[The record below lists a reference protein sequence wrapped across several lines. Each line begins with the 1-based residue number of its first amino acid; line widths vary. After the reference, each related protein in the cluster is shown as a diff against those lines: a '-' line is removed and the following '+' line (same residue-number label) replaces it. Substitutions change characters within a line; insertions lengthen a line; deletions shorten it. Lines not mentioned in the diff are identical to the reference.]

1 MRTDSSPSDRHN
13 ILTKD
18 RYVDTRGEGK
28 KLLDQIK
35 RTATSQILVLMCL
48 VGLILAPYLFWL
60 FFLIITLVSLIP
72 ILSKSNKVLPIK
84 LPIELKNKYK
94 DYHAP
99 LPGRLSYKK
108 ASGTVFLGNIRQR
121 NLEMWQEGED
131 LLTHQLVIGSTGSG
145 KTETLVS
152 QAGAVAFCLG
162 GGTFYLD
169 PKAGNLLLIQFA
181 ALCRIFGRID
191 DFRVMNYKNG
201 GVVILE
207 KHYAKGTN
215 SFNPFSL
222 GTDKAIFQILGGL
235 LPADAGQNQSFLNS
249 AIEMMKAVLPTF
261 CELRDRGYIQL
272 TPGLIADYINIKHL
286 ADLLISGKVY
296 IPNQDEKIEVEIS
309 KKSLRPLGMY
319 FDSLQY
325 DRNVDPAE
333 QSDSVKRSF
342 GYAKQYYGEPLSN
355 LAANYGHMYDKEL
368 PEISLEDVIY
378 NNRIM
383 LTLMP
388 SLENPPAEQKNLG
401 KIALSTAKQAMSL
414 GLGSKTQGSF
424 SDIIHNLPIDKK
436 IPFLITA
443 DEYAEVAVP
452 GFAVAATQG
461 RSIGVC
467 VTFGS
472 QDLDGLIRAD
482 KDEAGMIFSNTLNK
496 YLMRTIDPETTWQKF
511 KSLASTI
518 AVAESGNFKE
528 GKLLGAYKKQI
539 EANIKE
545 VDRLHFND
553 VSSQIEGEAYFFERG
568 NMHKMNTFYHGLS
581 EEDLE
586 SIVPHFR
593 YNQLIPVL
601 APCEKDLSAIKCIID
616 KTNHLLVASPADY
629 LPLNMTCKFPDQI
642 MNNRDH
648 SLFIQ
653 TIKECDEKNQQKDS
667 LNSLESGTLQAATTE
682 AETPDNKV
690 NTITTEMSGAMGQ
703 PEAQET
709 VNFGDTQCD
718 AGNIKE
724 SNSIAK
730 DMAQS
735 LLMLADE
742 GDKELTEKTEK
753 DLLLTHWMYQN
764 TENNNKESIRSK
776 IASRL
781 NDINKIMMG
790 DESKA
795 DEENKR
801 HVEDVIGG
809 LPYTSKPKVTPKDE
823 DSTLMWDNVEM
834 LT

>member
-1 MRTDSSPSDRHN
+1 MRHDSSPNSRHEV
-13 ILTKD
+13 LTKN
-18 RYVDTRGEGK
+18 RFVDTRSEAT
-28 KLLDQIK
+28 KLLEQIK
-35 RTATSQILVLMCL
+35 KTALSQGIVLACL
-48 VGLILAPYLFWL
+48 IGLIFVPYLFWF
-60 FFLIITLVSLIP
+60 FFLVITVVSLIP
-72 ILSKSNKVLPIK
+72 IISKANKVLPIK
-84 LPIELKNKYK
+84 LPIELMGKYT
-94 DYHAP
+94 DYNAP
-99 LPGRLSYKK
+99 NPLRITYKK
-108 ASGTVFLGNIRQR
+108 AGGTVFLGNIRQS
-121 NLEMWQEGED
+121 NLEMWQEGSD
-131 LLTHQLVIGSTGSG
+131 LLTHQLVLGSTGSG

-162 GGTFYLD
+162 GGSFYLD

-201 GVVILE
+201 GVVVLE

-235 LPADAGQNQSFLNS
+235 LPADAGPNQGFLNS

-286 ADLLISGKVY
+286 ADLLYFGKVF
-296 IPNQDEKIEVEIS
+296 IPNQDEKIDVNIS

-325 DRNVDPAE
+325 DPNVGPGE
-333 QSDSVKRSF
+333 QSDAVKRSF

-378 NNRIM
+378 NNRIL

-401 KIALSTAKQAMSL
+401 KIALSTAKQAMSI
-414 GLGSKTQGSF
+414 GLGSTTQGSHAE
-424 SDIIHNLPIDKK
+424 IIHNLPIDKK
-436 IPFLITA
+436 IPFMITA

-496 YLMRTIDPETTWQKF
+496 YLMRTVDPETTWQKF

-518 AVAESGNFKE
+518 SVAESGNYKE
-528 GKLLGAYKKQI
+528 SKLMGVYKKEI
-539 EANIKE
+539 AANIKE

-568 NMHKMNTFYHGLS
+568 NMHKMNTFYHGIS
-581 EEDLE
+581 EEQLE
-586 SIVPHFR
+586 EIVPSFR

-601 APCEKDLSAIKCIID
+601 PPSEKDLVSIKSIIE
-616 KTNHLLVASPADY
+616 KTNYLLTADPNVFLPRGKGIDFQEHL
-629 LPLNMTCKFPDQI
+629 NKNQ
-642 MNNRDH
+642 DH
-648 SLFIQ
+648 SLFI
-653 TIKECDEKNQQKDS
+653 
-667 LNSLESGTLQAATTE
+667 
-682 AETPDNKV
+682 
-690 NTITTEMSGAMGQ
+690 NTIMEC
-703 PEAQET
+703 
-709 VNFGDTQCD
+709 N
-718 AGNIKE
+718 N
-724 SNSIAK
+724 
-730 DMAQS
+730 
-735 LLMLADE
+735 
-742 GDKELTEKTEK
+742 KTEISHIPLNPIGTPSVK
-753 DLLLTHWMYQN
+753 INEEATSFVRNNPTIYTALQN
-764 TENNNKESIRSK
+764 TEIDQPLKSQNCDNNINADKLVQEMLRQADADEDALKKKTENDLLMAHWMFENIEGQDNESIRSK
-776 IASRL
+776 ITTRL
-781 NDINKIMMG
+781 NDINKMIMG
-790 DESKA
+790 DECIA
-795 DEENKR
+795 EAENKK
-801 HVEDVIGG
+801 HVENVIGG
-809 LPYTSKPKVTPKDE
+809 LPYTSQPKVTPKDE

>member
-1 MRTDSSPSDRHN
+1 MHDHSPSDRHT
-13 ILTKD
+13 ILAKN
-18 RYVDTRGEGK
+18 RYVDTRSDAK
-28 KLLDQIK
+28 KFLEQIK
-35 RTATSQILVLMCL
+35 KTGISQAIIVLCLIGLVM
-48 VGLILAPYLFWL
+48 APYLFWI
-60 FFLIITLVSLIP
+60 FIITITIVSLIP
-72 ILSKSNKVLPIK
+72 IFTKANKVLPIK
-84 LPIELKNKYK
+84 LPIELRDKYT
-94 DYHAP
+94 DYNAP
-99 LPGRLSYKK
+99 LPGRLKYKK
-108 ASGTVFLGNIRQR
+108 ASGTVFLGNIRDS
-121 NLEMWQEGED
+121 NLELWQEGED
-131 LLTHQLVIGSTGSG
+131 LLTHQLVLGATGSG
-145 KTETLVS
+145 KTETLIS
-152 QAGAVAFCLG
+152 QAGAVTFCLG

-181 ALCRIFGRID
+181 ALCRIFGRFD

-201 GVVILE
+201 GVVILD

-215 SFNPFSL
+215 TFNPFSL

-235 LPADAGQNQSFLNS
+235 LPADAGQNQGFLNS

-286 ADLLISGKVY
+286 ADLLILGKVY
-296 IPNQDEKIEVEIS
+296 LPNQDEKIEVEIS

-378 NNRIM
+378 NNRIL

-414 GLGSKTQGSF
+414 GLGAKTQGSHAE
-424 SDIIHNLPIDKK
+424 IIHNLPIDKK

-467 VTFGS
+467 VTFGT

-496 YLMRTIDPETTWQKF
+496 YLMKTVDPETTWKKF
-511 KSLASTI
+511 KELASTI
-518 AVAESGNFKE
+518 AVAESGSFKE
-528 GKLLGAYKKQI
+528 SKFLNSYKK
-539 EANIKE
+539 EMAANIKE

-553 VSSQIEGEAYFFERG
+553 VSSQIEGEAFLFERG
-568 NMHKMNTFYHGLS
+568 NMHKINTFYHGIS
-581 EEDLE
+581 EEELE
-586 SIVPHFR
+586 EIVPHFR

-601 APCEKDLSAIKCIID
+601 PPSEKELTSIKSIIQ
-616 KTNHLLVASPADY
+616 KTNYLLNASPDDY
-629 LPLNMTCKFPDQI
+629 LPKDKAHDFPDHI
-642 MNNRDH
+642 RCNVEH
-648 SLFIQ
+648 SLFIN
-653 TIKECDEKNQQKDS
+653 TIKECDDKNKNAGS
-667 LNSLESGTLQAATTE
+667 LNNNPTESEQDNSPQNSSVNEDDLNNNKQNQKSIDAQNLTEQVETIKVNEATTLANDLLNEANE
-682 AETPDNKV
+682 AEAV
-690 NTITTEMSGAMGQ
+690 
-703 PEAQET
+703 
-709 VNFGDTQCD
+709 
-718 AGNIKE
+718 
-724 SNSIAK
+724 
-730 DMAQS
+730 
-735 LLMLADE
+735 
-742 GDKELTEKTEK
+742 LTDKTEK
-753 DLLLTHWMYQN
+753 DLVLAHWMY
-764 TENNNKESIRSK
+764 ENIDEDKNSSIRTK
-776 IASRL
+776 ITNRL
-781 NDINKIMMG
+781 NDINHRMMG
-790 DESKA
+790 KESKA

-809 LPYTSKPKVTPKDE
+809 LPYTSKPKVTPMDD
-823 DSTLMWDNVEM
+823 DSTLMWDSVEM

>member
-1 MRTDSSPSDRHN
+1 MRQETSPSQRHE
-13 ILTKD
+13 ILSKN
-18 RYVDTRGEGK
+18 RYVDTRGEAAK
-28 KLLDQIK
+28 FLEQIK
-35 RTATSQILVLMCL
+35 KTALSQLIVLACL
-48 VGLILAPYLFWL
+48 VGLIFAPYLFWI
-60 FFLIITLVSLIP
+60 FFIIITIVSLIP
-72 ILSKSNKVLPIK
+72 IFTKGNKVLPIK
-84 LPIELKNKYK
+84 LPIELAGKYK

-99 LPGRLSYKK
+99 LPGRMKYKT
-108 ASGTVFLGNIRQR
+108 ASGTVFLGNIRQT

-131 LLTHQLVIGSTGSG
+131 LLTHQLVLGSTGSG
-145 KTETLVS
+145 KTETLIS

-201 GVVILE
+201 GVAILE

-222 GTDKAIFQILGGL
+222 GTNKAIFQILGGL

-261 CELRDRGYIQL
+261 CELRDRGFIQL

-286 ADLLISGKVY
+286 ADLLYFGKVF
-296 IPNQDEKIEVEIS
+296 IPNEDEKIEVEIS

-325 DRNVDPAE
+325 DPNVEPAE

-378 NNRIM
+378 NNRIL

-424 SDIIHNLPIDKK
+424 SEIIHNLPIDKK

-461 RSIGVC
+461 RSIGIC
-467 VTFGS
+467 VTFGT
-472 QDLDGLIRAD
+472 QDLDGLVRAD

-496 YLMRTIDPETTWQKF
+496 YLMRTVDPETTWKKF
-511 KSLASTI
+511 KDLASTI

-528 GKLLGAYKKQI
+528 GKLLGAYKKEI
-539 EANIKE
+539 VANIKE

-586 SIVPHFR
+586 SIIPNFR

-601 APCEKDLSAIKCIID
+601 PPSEKDLIAIKGIIE
-616 KTNHLLVASPADY
+616 KTNYLLSASPDDY
-629 LPLNMTCKFPDQI
+629 LPHDKAINFPDHI
-642 MNNRDH
+642 KNNHEH
-648 SLFIQ
+648 SLFIE
-653 TIKECDEKNQQKDS
+653 TIKECDKKNANIAVASTKQTQVERQ
-667 LNSLESGTLQAATTE
+667 NTESYE
-682 AETPDNKV
+682 SVEETIK
-690 NTITTEMSGAMGQ
+690 
-703 PEAQET
+703 
-709 VNFGDTQCD
+709 TQ
-718 AGNIKE
+718 
-724 SNSIAK
+724 SIAPEGLGDNLTNSNTSTNSADDIAEASAAK
-730 DMAQS
+730 EMAQQ
-735 LLMLADE
+735 LL
-742 GDKELTEKTEK
+742 DKVDKSDKAFTEKTEHE
-753 DLLLTHWMYQN
+753 LLMAHWMY
-764 TENNNKESIRSK
+764 ENIDDENKESIRTK
-776 IASRL
+776 ITTRL
-781 NDINKIMMG
+781 NSINKLMMG

-795 DEENKR
+795 DAENKK
-801 HVEDVIGG
+801 HVENVIGG
-809 LPYTSKPKVTPKDE
+809 LPYTSAPKVTPKDD

>member
-1 MRTDSSPSDRHN
+1 MRHDTSPSERHA
-13 ILTKD
+13 ILTKN
-18 RYVDTRGEGK
+18 RFVDTRSEGVK
-28 KLLDQIK
+28 FLEQIK
-35 RTATSQILVLMCL
+35 KTALSQALLLACL
-48 VGLILAPYLFWL
+48 VGIIFTPYLFWL
-60 FFLIITLVSLIP
+60 YFIIITVVSLIP
-72 ILSKSNKVLPIK
+72 ILSKANKVLPIK
-84 LPIELKNKYK
+84 LPIELQNKYK
-94 DYHAP
+94 DYNSP
-99 LPGRLSYKK
+99 LPNRLNYKK
-108 ASGTVFLGNIRQR
+108 AAGTVFLGNIRQS

-131 LLTHQLVIGSTGSG
+131 LLTHQLVLGSTGSG
-145 KTETLVS
+145 KTETLIS

-162 GGTFYLD
+162 GGAFYLD

-201 GVVILE
+201 GVVIQE

-222 GTDKAIFQILGGL
+222 GTDKSIFQILGGL
-235 LPADAGQNQSFLNS
+235 LPADAGTNQGFLNS

-286 ADLLISGKVY
+286 ADLLIEGKVF
-296 IPNQDEKIEVEIS
+296 IPTQDEKIDVVIS

-325 DRNVDPAE
+325 DRNVQPGE

-378 NNRIM
+378 NNRIL

-414 GLGSKTQGSF
+414 GLGSTTQGSIAE
-424 SDIIHNLPIDKK
+424 IIHNLPIDKK
-436 IPFLITA
+436 IPFMITA

-467 VTFGS
+467 VTFGT

-496 YLMRTIDPETTWQKF
+496 YLMRTVDPETTWQKF

-528 GKLLGAYKKQI
+528 SKLMGVYKKEI
-539 EANIKE
+539 AASIKE

-586 SIVPHFR
+586 EIVPHFR

-601 APCEKDLSAIKCIID
+601 PPSEKDLIAIKGIID
-616 KTNHLLVASPADY
+616 KTNYLLSASPDDF
-629 LPLNMTCKFPDQI
+629 LPKDKAYEFPEHI
-642 MNNRDH
+642 KNNHEH
-648 SLFIQ
+648 SLFIN
-653 TIKECDEKNQQKDS
+653 TIRECDEKNNKAENVSPVTSEIAANLTKTTPLPDDAVNAPPEAS
-667 LNSLESGTLQAATTE
+667 HAPESAIENSAGVKETT
-682 AETPDNKV
+682 A
-690 NTITTEMSGAMGQ
+690 ITTSKNDAKSL
-703 PEAQET
+703 AQQLLVQADQNE
-709 VNFGDTQCD
+709 Q
-718 AGNIKE
+718 
-724 SNSIAK
+724 
-730 DMAQS
+730 AQ
-735 LLMLADE
+735 
-742 GDKELTEKTEK
+742 TEKTEHE
-753 DLLLTHWMYQN
+753 LLMEHWMY
-764 TENNNKESIRSK
+764 ENIDDENKESIRTK
-776 IASRL
+776 ITSRL
-781 NDINKIMMG
+781 NDINKLLMG
-790 DESKA
+790 EESKA
-795 DEENKR
+795 DAENKK

-809 LPYTSKPKVTPKDE
+809 LPYTSKPKVTPKDD

>member
-1 MRTDSSPSDRHN
+1 MRHDTSPNDRHE
-13 ILTKD
+13 ILSQN
-18 RYVDTRGEGK
+18 RYVDTRPEAI
-28 KLLDQIK
+28 KLLEQIK
-35 RTATSQILVLMCL
+35 KTGVSQLIVLTCLFALVFYP
-48 VGLILAPYLFWL
+48 ALFL
-60 FFLIITLVSLIP
+60 LSFIVITIVSLIP
-72 ILSKSNKVLPIK
+72 IFSKVNKVLPIK
-84 LPIELKNKYK
+84 LPIELNGKYT
-94 DYHAP
+94 DYNAP
-99 LPGRLSYKK
+99 LPGRLKYKK
-108 ASGTVFLGNIRQR
+108 ASGTVFLGNIRKS

-131 LLTHQLVIGSTGSG
+131 LLTHQLVLGSTGSG
-145 KTETLVS
+145 KTETLIS

-162 GGTFYLD
+162 GGAFYLD

-201 GVVILE
+201 GVAILE

-249 AIEMMKAVLPTF
+249 AIEMMKACLPTF

-286 ADLLISGKVY
+286 ADLVYAGKVFV
-296 IPNQDEKIEVEIS
+296 PNKDEKIDVEIS

-325 DRNVDPAE
+325 DRNVEPNE
-333 QSDSVKRSF
+333 QSDAVKRSF
-342 GYAKQYYGEPLSN
+342 GYAKQYYGEALSN
-355 LAANYGHMYDKEL
+355 LAANYGHMYDKEM
-368 PEISLEDVIY
+368 PEISLEDVIF
-378 NNRIM
+378 NNRIL

-424 SDIIHNLPIDKK
+424 AEIIQNLPIDKK
-436 IPFLITA
+436 IPFMITA

-467 VTFGS
+467 VTFGT
-472 QDLDGLIRAD
+472 QDLDGLVRAD

-496 YLMRTIDPETTWQKF
+496 YLMRTVDPETTWQKF

-528 GKLLGAYKKQI
+528 STLIGTYKKEI
-539 EANIKE
+539 AANIKE

-581 EEDLE
+581 EDDLE
-586 SIVPHFR
+586 RIVPDFR
-593 YNQLIPVL
+593 YNQLVPVL
-601 APCEKDLSAIKCIID
+601 APSEKHLQKIKAIIE
-616 KTNHLLVASPADY
+616 KTNYLLSTSPGDY
-629 LPLNMTCKFPDQI
+629 LPKDKVSNFPDDLQ
-642 MNNRDH
+642 NNSDH
-648 SLFIQ
+648 ALFINA
-653 TIKECDEKNQQKDS
+653 IKECESKVVKAQPLPDTVDDAVLSSPKEAVEAQVRSDITTPVPEALDFETNAIEAIEVTGQSTSKLAQDL
-667 LNSLESGTLQAATTE
+667 LNSADKNEL
-682 AETPDNKV
+682 
-690 NTITTEMSGAMGQ
+690 TITKQAEDELIMS
-703 PEAQET
+703 
-709 VNFGDTQCD
+709 
-718 AGNIKE
+718 
-724 SNSIAK
+724 
-730 DMAQS
+730 
-735 LLMLADE
+735 
-742 GDKELTEKTEK
+742 
-753 DLLLTHWMYQN
+753 HWMYEAASSDDQ
-764 TENNNKESIRSK
+764 ESIKSK
-776 IASRL
+776 ITSRL
-781 NDINKIMMG
+781 NDINNMIMG
-790 DESKA
+790 VDNDA
-795 DEENKR
+795 GEENKK

-809 LPYTSKPKVTPKDE
+809 LPYTSKPKVTPQDD